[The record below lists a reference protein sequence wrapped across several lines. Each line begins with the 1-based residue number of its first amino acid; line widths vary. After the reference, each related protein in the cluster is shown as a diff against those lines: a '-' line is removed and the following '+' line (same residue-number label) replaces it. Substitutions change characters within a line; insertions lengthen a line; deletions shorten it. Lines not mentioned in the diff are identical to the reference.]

1 MSDLY
6 FELQAK
12 TEELDKAIKELR
24 ESGKALAEKERSYK
38 VTLAK
43 ACLILKAQN
52 LAVGLIDKVC
62 YGEDDVAEARFER
75 DVAEVMYKACQ
86 EEINSLKLQ
95 IRLIESQLAR
105 EYGR

>member
-1 MSDLY
+1 MDLY
-6 FELQAK
+6 IDLQAK
-12 TEELDKAIKELR
+12 TEELDKAVKDLR
-24 ESGKALAEKERSYK
+24 EFGKELAEKERDYK

-86 EEINSLKLQ
+86 EEINSLKLK
-95 IRLIESQLAR
+95 IRLIENQLAR